1 MENEN
6 KNVVVNTKSPNQDD
20 FYMSIEHDDDNNEV
34 VLVTSHNDKLSKY
47 EENIMW
53 SAIENYDRSKGL
65 YSAYLADKTDNS
77 VLTPEY
83 IDELAN
89 GIQTDM
95 KKVLSVN
102 AIIRNS
108 IMTNDIIG
116 KTYES
121 IESNVNTDI
130 KLSYGNTSNMKEK
143 TLKEVKSKIDI
154 FNKQIRLKQLI
165 KESIPLTYAEGNYI
179 LCLRT
184 NGINYIVDHY
194 PIGVATISQYTYG
207 GKNVVE
213 IDIEELK
220 TRLKKTYSKTKKNK
234 AIFFE
239 NIEKDIQANYP
250 KEVYTAYKNK
260 EKTVRLDTKY
270 TGVMRIGNLGRA
282 YGVSPILRALK
293 SSLMLSNFENSD
305 YTNTKAKAK
314 KIIHQVMRKETM
326 GADLN
331 KSGITQTIK
340 AHDDLMQAWKN
351 KTVVYTSTP
360 QVEKIV
366 YVEPKVDDTSA
377 EKINIYRSKI
387 MSTLGVGFIDSN
399 NSSFSTGKIS
409 LDQLLKTINSIS
421 QQLEDIIQGFYEVL
435 FENEN
440 IDFEYLPTLQILDS
454 EAMDFAMKKELA
466 DLLYSK
472 LNCSLESS
480 LGVFGYNIE
489 DEKYKRI
496 TENNDGISDI
506 FTPRLTSYTASGSV
520 GRNPSSDNKD
530 KQAKDKEAEIVRK

>member
-1 MENEN
+1 ML
-6 KNVVVNTKSPNQDD
+6 
-20 FYMSIEHDDDNNEV
+20 F
-34 VLVTSHNDKLSKY
+34 
-47 EENIMW
+47 
-53 SAIENYDRSKGL
+53 RS
-65 YSAYLADKTDNS
+65 
-77 VLTPEY
+77 
-83 IDELAN
+83 
-89 GIQTDM
+89 
-95 KKVLSVN
+95 
-102 AIIRNS
+102 
-108 IMTNDIIG
+108 
-116 KTYES
+116 
-121 IESNVNTDI
+121 
-130 KLSYGNTSNMKEK
+130 
-143 TLKEVKSKIDI
+143 
-154 FNKQIRLKQLI
+154 
-165 KESIPLTYAEGNYI
+165 
-179 LCLRT
+179 
-184 NGINYIVDHY
+184 
-194 PIGVATISQYTYG
+194 
-207 GKNVVE
+207 
-213 IDIEELK
+213 
-220 TRLKKTYSKTKKNK
+220 
-234 AIFFE
+234 
-239 NIEKDIQANYP
+239 
-250 KEVYTAYKNK
+250 
-260 EKTVRLDTKY
+260 
-270 TGVMRIGNLGRA
+270 
-282 YGVSPILRALK
+282 
-293 SSLMLSNFENSD
+293 
-305 YTNTKAKAK
+305 
-314 KIIHQVMRKETM
+314 
-326 GADLN
+326 ADLN

-480 LGVFGYNIE
+480 LGIFGYNIE